1 MASAYGPFTMNKT
14 ALGRESTFGTD
25 VAATTLWRGPFSMVE
40 DASEVVTVDENV
52 GLLVQA
58 ERTYFTKH
66 MGRLAMPAT
75 ELTFEQVCHILEA
88 GVKAATPT
96 GANPY
101 TRAYAYPTDNTV
113 PTPKSYTIETYNNLA
128 DADAMQMNGCLV
140 EEFTF
145 EGNAREA
152 WKMSATW
159 FGRRPSAA
167 TPTALSTLVTVE
179 EALIPKTLL
188 YIDASGGTVG
198 TTQKSGVFM
207 GAQVRVKTGLIPLPV
222 GDGNLYHATY
232 KWTKPEITFTV
243 TMELEE
249 DTGVSM
255 VATERTAFTNRAVRL
270 FKLRCTGSGSKEFT
284 MTFAGVYDS
293 VGDYTNA
300 DGNTTVQ
307 LSGHAV
313 YSSADTLFWTATV
326 VNTVSSLP

>member
-1 MASAYGPFTMNKT
+1 MASSYGPFTMNKT
-14 ALGRESTFGTD
+14 ALGRESAFGTG

-40 DASEVVTVDENV
+40 DSSEVVTVDENV

-66 MGRLAMPAT
+66 AGRLAMPST
-75 ELTFEQVCHILEA
+75 ELTFEQVAHILEA
-88 GVKAATPT
+88 GVKTVSPT
-96 GANPY
+96 GTNPY
-101 TRAYAYPTDNTV
+101 TRAYSYPTDNTV

-128 DADAMQMNGCLV
+128 DVDALEMNGCLV

-159 FGRRPSAA
+159 FGRRPVTT
-167 TPTALSTLVTVE
+167 TPTSLSTLVTVE

-188 YIDASGGTVG
+188 YIDATGGTVG

-207 GAQVRVKTGLIPLPV
+207 GAQIRVKTGLIPLPV
-222 GDGNLYHATY
+222 GDGNLYHPTY
-232 KWTKPEITFTV
+232 KWTKPEITFTL
-243 TMELEE
+243 TMELEK
-249 DTGVSM
+249 DGAASM
-255 VATERTAFTNRAVRL
+255 VSSERTAFTNRAVRL
-270 FKLRCTGSGSKEFT
+270 FKTKCTGSGSKEFS
-284 MTFAGVYDS
+284 MTWAGVYDS

-326 VNTVSSLP
+326 VNTVASLP

>member
-14 ALGRESTFGTD
+14 AFGRESAFGTG
-25 VAATTLWRGPFSMVE
+25 VAATTLWRAPFSMVE

-66 MGRLAMPAT
+66 QGRLALPAT

-88 GVKAATPT
+88 GVMTATPSGSGT
-96 GANPY
+96 Y
-101 TRAYAYPTDNTV
+101 TRAYSYPTNNTV
-113 PTPKSYTIETYNNLA
+113 PTPKSYTIETYNSLA
-128 DADAMQMNGCLV
+128 DVDALEMNGSLV

-152 WKMSATW
+152 WKMSGTW
-159 FGRRPSAA
+159 FGRRPVTT
-167 TPTALSTLVTVE
+167 TPTSLTTLVTVE

-198 TTQKSGVFM
+198 STQKTGVFM
-207 GAQVRVKTGLIPLPV
+207 GAQIRVKTGLIPLPV
-222 GDGNLYHATY
+222 GDGNLYHSTY
-232 KWTKPEITFTV
+232 KWTKPEITFTL
-243 TMELEE
+243 TMELEK
-249 DTGVSM
+249 DGAASM
-255 VATERTAFTNRAVRL
+255 VSTERTAFTNRSVRL
-270 FKLRCTGSGSKEFT
+270 FKTNCTGSGSKAFA
-284 MTFAGVYDS
+284 MTWAGVYDS
-293 VGDYTNA
+293 VGDYTNS

-326 VNTVSSLP
+326 INTVATLP

>member
-1 MASAYGPFTMNKT
+1 MASQYGPFTMNKT
-14 ALGRESTFGTD
+14 ALGRETVFGTG
-25 VAATTLWRGPFSMVE
+25 VAATTLLRAPFAMVE

-66 MGRLAMPAT
+66 IGRLAMPST
-75 ELTFEQVCHILEA
+75 ELTFEQVPHILEA
-88 GVKAATPT
+88 GVKAATPS
-96 GANPY
+96 GAGPY
-101 TRAYAYPTDNTV
+101 TRVYAYPTDNSV

-128 DADAMQMNGCLV
+128 DVDALEMNGALV

-159 FGRRPSAA
+159 FGRRPVTT
-167 TPTALSTLVTVE
+167 TPTSLSTLVTVE

-188 YIDASGGTVG
+188 YIDATAGTVG
-198 TTQKSGVFM
+198 TTQKAGVFM

-222 GDGNLYHATY
+222 GDGNLYHSTY

-243 TMELEE
+243 TMELEK
-249 DTGVSM
+249 DSTASM
-255 VATERTAFTNRAVRL
+255 VSTERTAFTNRSVRL
-270 FKLRCTGSGSKEFT
+270 FKLIASGSGSKSFS
-284 MTFAGVYDS
+284 MSFAGVYDS
-293 VGDYTNA
+293 VGDYTNS

-313 YSSADTLFWTATV
+313 YSSADALFWSCTVINSVAT
-326 VNTVSSLP
+326 LP

>member
-66 MGRLAMPAT
+66 AGRLAMPST
-75 ELTFEQVCHILEA
+75 ELTFEQVAHILEA
-88 GVKAATPT
+88 GVKTVSPT
-96 GANPY
+96 GTNPY
-101 TRAYAYPTDNTV
+101 TRTYSYPTDNTV

-152 WKMSATW
+152 WKMSSTW
-159 FGRRPSAA
+159 FGRRPATT

-207 GAQVRVKTGLIPLPV
+207 GAQIRVKTGLIPLPV
-222 GDGNLYHATY
+222 GDGNLYHPTY
-232 KWTKPEITFTV
+232 KWTKPEITFTI

-249 DTGVSM
+249 DTGTSM
-255 VATERTAFTNRAVRL
+255 VGAGRCSPRRSDRTKASTPATAA
-270 FKLRCTGSGSKEFT
+270 
-284 MTFAGVYDS
+284 
-293 VGDYTNA
+293 
-300 DGNTTVQ
+300 
-307 LSGHAV
+307 
-313 YSSADTLFWTATV
+313 
-326 VNTVSSLP
+326 

>member
-1 MASAYGPFTMNKT
+1 MASAYGPFTMNKK
-14 ALGRESTFGTD
+14 ALGRETVFGTG
-25 VAATTLWRGPFSMVE
+25 VAATTLWRGPFSMIE

-66 MGRLAMPAT
+66 MGRLAMPST
-75 ELTFEQVCHILEA
+75 ELTFEQVGHILEA
-88 GVKAATPT
+88 GVKTVSPT
-96 GANPY
+96 GTNPY
-101 TRAYAYPTDNTV
+101 TRAYAYPTDNSV

-128 DADAMQMNGCLV
+128 DVDALEMNGALV

-152 WKMSATW
+152 WKMSSTW
-159 FGRRPSAA
+159 FGRRPVTT
-167 TPTALSTLVTVE
+167 TPTSLSTLVTVE

-188 YIDASGGTVG
+188 YIDATGGTVG

-222 GDGNLYHATY
+222 GDGNLYHSTY
-232 KWTKPEITFTV
+232 KWTKPEITFTI
-243 TMELEE
+243 TMELEK
-249 DTGVSM
+249 DGAASM
-255 VATERTAFTNRAVRL
+255 VSTERTAFTNRTVRL
-270 FKLRCTGSGSKEFT
+270 FKLKCTGSGSKEFSVS
-284 MTFAGVYDS
+284 FAGVYDS
-293 VGDYTNA
+293 VGDYTNS

-313 YSSADTLFWTATV
+313 YSSADTLFWSTTV
-326 VNTVSSLP
+326 VNTIATLP

>member
-1 MASAYGPFTMNKT
+1 MASQYGPFTMNKT
-14 ALGRESTFGTD
+14 ALGRESTFGTG
-25 VAATTLWRGPFSMVE
+25 VAASTLWRGPFSMVE

-58 ERTYFTKH
+58 ERTYFSKH
-66 MGRLAMPAT
+66 AGRLAMPAT

-88 GVKAATPT
+88 GVKTVTPT
-96 GANPY
+96 GTNPY

-113 PTPKSYTIETYNNLA
+113 PTPKPYTIETYNNLA
-128 DADAMQMNGCLV
+128 DVDALEMNGCLV

-159 FGRRPSAA
+159 FGRRPVTS
-167 TPTALSTLVTVE
+167 TPTSLTTLVTVE
-179 EALIPKTLL
+179 EAMIPKTLL

-198 TTQKSGVFM
+198 TTQKVGVFM
-207 GAQVRVKTGLIPLPV
+207 GAQIRVRTGLIPLPV
-222 GDGNLYHATY
+222 GDGNLYHSTY
-232 KWTKPEITFTV
+232 KWTKPEITFTL
-243 TMELEE
+243 TLELEK
-249 DTGVSM
+249 DGSASM
-255 VATERTAFTNRAVRL
+255 VSTERAAYTNRGVRL
-270 FKLRCTGSGSKEFT
+270 FKTDCTGSGSKAFA
-284 MTFAGVYDS
+284 MTWAGVYDS

-313 YSSADTLFWTATV
+313 YSPADTLFWTASV
-326 VNTVSSLP
+326 VNTVATLP

>member
-14 ALGRESTFGTD
+14 ALGRESTFGTG
-25 VAATTLWRGPFSMVE
+25 VAASTLWRGPFSMVE

-66 MGRLAMPAT
+66 QGRLAMPST
-75 ELTFEQVCHILEA
+75 ELTFEQVGHILEA
-88 GVKAATPT
+88 GVKTVTPT
-96 GANPY
+96 GTNPY

-128 DADAMQMNGCLV
+128 DVDALEMNGCLV

-159 FGRRPSAA
+159 FGRRPATT
-167 TPTALSTLVTVE
+167 TPTSLSTLVTVE

-207 GAQVRVKTGLIPLPV
+207 GAQIKVKTGLIPLPV
-222 GDGNLYHATY
+222 GDGNLYHPTY

-243 TMELEE
+243 TLELEK
-249 DTGVSM
+249 DGAASM
-255 VATERTAFTNRAVRL
+255 VATERAAHLARSVRL
-270 FKLRCTGSGSKEFT
+270 FKTNCTGSGSKAFT
-284 MTFAGVYDS
+284 MTWAGVYDS
-293 VGDYTNA
+293 VGDYQN
-300 DGNTTVQ
+300 DNGNTSVQ

-313 YSSADTLFWTATV
+313 YSSADTLFWSCSV
-326 VNTVSSLP
+326 VNTVATLP

>member
-1 MASAYGPFTMNKT
+1 VASSYGPFTMNKT
-14 ALGRESTFGTD
+14 ALGRESAFGTG

-40 DASEVVTVDENV
+40 DSSEVVTVDENV

-66 MGRLAMPAT
+66 MGRLAMPST

-88 GVKAATPT
+88 GVKTVTPT
-96 GANPY
+96 GTY

-128 DADAMQMNGCLV
+128 DVDALKMTGALV

-152 WKMSATW
+152 WKMSSTW
-159 FGRRPSAA
+159 FGRRPVTT

-188 YIDASGGTVG
+188 YIDATGGTVG

-232 KWTKPEITFTV
+232 KWTKPEITFTI
-243 TMELEE
+243 TMELEK
-249 DTGVSM
+249 DGAASM
-255 VATERTAFTNRAVRL
+255 VSTERTAFTNRAVRL
-270 FKLRCTGSGSKEFT
+270 FKTKCTGSSSKEFT
-284 MTFAGVYDS
+284 MNFAGVYDS
-293 VGDYTNA
+293 IGDYTNA
-300 DGNTTVQ
+300 EGNTTVQ

-313 YSSADTLFWTATV
+313 YSSADTLFWTCTV
-326 VNTVSSLP
+326 VNSVAALP

>member
-14 ALGRESTFGTD
+14 AFGRESAFGTG
-25 VAATTLWRGPFSMVE
+25 VAATTLWRAPFSMVE

-66 MGRLAMPAT
+66 QGRLALPAT

-88 GVKAATPT
+88 GVMTATPSGSGT
-96 GANPY
+96 Y
-101 TRAYAYPTDNTV
+101 TRAYSYPTNNTV
-113 PTPKSYTIETYNNLA
+113 PTPKSYTIETYNSLA
-128 DADAMQMNGCLV
+128 DVDALEMNGSLV

-159 FGRRPSAA
+159 FGRRPVTT

-207 GAQVRVKTGLIPLPV
+207 GAQIRVKTGLIPLPV
-222 GDGNLYHATY
+222 GDGNLYHSTY
-232 KWTKPEITFTV
+232 KWTKPEITFTL
-243 TMELEE
+243 TMELEK
-249 DTGVSM
+249 DGAASM
-255 VATERTAFTNRAVRL
+255 VSTERTAFTNRTVRL
-270 FKLRCTGSGSKEFT
+270 FKTNCTGSGSKAFA
-284 MTFAGVYDS
+284 MTWAGVYDS
-293 VGDYTNA
+293 VGDYTNS

-326 VNTVSSLP
+326 INTVATLP

>member
-1 MASAYGPFTMNKT
+1 MASQYGPFTMNKT
-14 ALGRESTFGTD
+14 AMGRESTFGTG
-25 VAATTLWRGPFSMVE
+25 VAASTLWRGPFSMVE
-40 DASEVVTVDENV
+40 DTSEVVTVEENV

-58 ERTYFTKH
+58 ERTYFIKH
-66 MGRLAMPAT
+66 GGRLAMPAT

-88 GVKAATPT
+88 GVKTVSPT
-96 GANPY
+96 GTNPY
-101 TRAYAYPTDNTV
+101 TRAYSYPTDNSV

-128 DADAMQMNGCLV
+128 DVDALKATGCLV

-159 FGRRPSAA
+159 FTRRPASA

-198 TTQKSGVFM
+198 TTQKAGVFM
-207 GAQVRVKTGLIPLPV
+207 GAQIRVRTGLIPLPV
-222 GDGNLYHATY
+222 GDGNLYHPTY

-243 TMELEE
+243 TLELEK
-249 DTGVSM
+249 DGAASM
-255 VATERTAFTNRAVRL
+255 VSTERTAYTNRSVRL
-270 FKLRCTGSGSKEFT
+270 FKTNCTGSGSKAFA
-284 MTFAGVYDS
+284 MTWAGVYDS

-313 YSSADTLFWTATV
+313 YSSADSLFWTATV
-326 VNTVSSLP
+326 INTVASLP

>member
-14 ALGRESTFGTD
+14 ALGRESTFGTG

-66 MGRLAMPAT
+66 MGRLAMPST

-88 GVKAATPT
+88 GVKTVSPT
-96 GANPY
+96 GTNPY
-101 TRAYAYPTDNTV
+101 TRAYSYPTDNTV

-128 DADAMQMNGCLV
+128 DVDALEMNGCLV

-152 WKMSATW
+152 WKMSGTW
-159 FGRRPSAA
+159 FGRRPVTT
-167 TPTALSTLVTVE
+167 TPTSLSTLVTVE

-188 YIDASGGTVG
+188 YIDATGGTVG
-198 TTQKSGVFM
+198 TTQKTGVLM
-207 GAQVRVKTGLIPLPV
+207 GAQVRVRTGLVPLPV
-222 GDGNLYHATY
+222 GDGNLYHSTY
-232 KWTKPEITFTV
+232 KWTKPEITYTLTV
-243 TMELEE
+243 ELE
-249 DTGVSM
+249 DDSSASVVKTARAARDA
-255 VATERTAFTNRAVRL
+255 ATVQL
-270 FKLRCTGSGSKEFT
+270 IKLSCSGSSSRAFVLQW
-284 MTFAGVYDS
+284 AGVHDS

-307 LSGHAV
+307 VSGHAV
-313 YSSADTLFWTATV
+313 YSSADTLFWSCAVTNALASV
-326 VNTVSSLP
+326 P